1 MGLSNSGR
9 HRVYQLGTRKV
20 SAMYGGVI
28 LFCLLSIS
36 LLQGEANLLEESGH
50 EDAGLGYWVGSGVEK
65 RSRKISLCG
74 EQLMNMMNIVC
85 GGRFGG
91 SLMTSALFDD
101 MAQDMTVKKRATDEF
116 GLSPHHQRLGFAKMV
131 SKRGLANECCRAA
144 CSFNT
149 LTSYCSKEMHLMIT
163 FFMKIFSSEWLNSE
177 RTNCL
182 SEIYC
187 LIRLSQ
193 WKIARITRITP
204 YSMRYGHCIWQ
215 PFMH

>member
-36 LLQGEANLLEESGH
+36 SLQGEANLLDESGH

-65 RSRKISLCG
+65 RSRKISL
-74 EQLMNMMNIVC
+74 C

-149 LTSYCSKEMHLMIT
+149 LTSYCSK
-163 FFMKIFSSEWLNSE
+163 
-177 RTNCL
+177 
-182 SEIYC
+182 
-187 LIRLSQ
+187 
-193 WKIARITRITP
+193 
-204 YSMRYGHCIWQ
+204 
-215 PFMH
+215 